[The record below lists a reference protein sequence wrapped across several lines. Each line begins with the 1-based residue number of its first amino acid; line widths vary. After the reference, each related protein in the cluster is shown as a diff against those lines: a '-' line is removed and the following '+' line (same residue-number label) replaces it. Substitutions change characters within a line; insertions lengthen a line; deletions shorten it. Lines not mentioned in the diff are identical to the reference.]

1 MIAIV
6 YPQFYGVGEIV
17 RYLDSFLANLP
28 DNHVKVYLITGDKNR
43 RIARYKGVEIINVP
57 FTSNRFSLILWTL
70 RVRKLLIQLH
80 KQKKVQW
87 LNLHVPPLIPGLLLP
102 KNIPML
108 LTVHSTYLG
117 MSGDFYKTRY
127 FDSHWNIIEI
137 QIKRWMES
145 YIFRQAKRVV
155 VLNAQGKQEVL
166 AYGYQKQINVVPS
179 GLDLS
184 HFRPN
189 PSVAKDIDVVFCGGI
204 DRHKGSRVMV
214 ALCKTLIAKNP
225 DITICIVGYG
235 EDEDWVRNN
244 LSSDEKNITLSG
256 KATLE
261 EIISFYQRSRVFAST
276 SYYEGLTST
285 CIKAMAMALPVVVW
299 DLLFYRNLVIN
310 NVTGILVPVDN
321 IEQMA
326 LQITKLITDESE
338 NRLLANQA
346 RNLIEKSYSW
356 DTLSKQVL
364 ATFN

>member
-28 DNHVKVYLITGDKNR
+28 DNHAKVYLITGDKNR

-80 KQKKVQW
+80 KQKKIQW
-87 LNLHVPPLIPGLLLP
+87 VNLHVPPLIPGLLLP

-127 FDSHWNIIEI
+127 FDGHWNAIEI

-179 GLDLS
+179 GIDVS
-184 HFRPN
+184 SFRPN
-189 PSVAKDIDVVFCGGI
+189 PSVIKDIDVVFCGGL
-204 DRHKGSRVMV
+204 DRHKGSRTMV
-214 ALCKTLIAKNP
+214 ALCKALIAKNSN
-225 DITICIVGYG
+225 ITIHIVGYG
-235 EDEDWVRNN
+235 DDDSWVKSN
-244 LSSDEKNITLSG
+244 LSSDGKNVTLSG
-256 KATLE
+256 KVTFDEVVKL
-261 EIISFYQRSRVFAST
+261 YQRSRIFAST

-285 CIKAMAMALPVVVW
+285 CIEAMAMELPVVVW
-299 DLLFYRNLVIN
+299 DLLFYRNLVIDN
-310 NVTGILVPVDN
+310 ITGILVPVDN
-321 IEQMA
+321 VQQMA
-326 LQITKLITDESE
+326 LQITRLLTDEGTS
-338 NRLLANQA
+338 RLLANEA
-346 RNLIEKSYSW
+346 RSLIEKSYSW
-356 DTLSKQVL
+356 ETLSKQVL
-364 ATFN
+364 ATFK